1 MRFTQA
7 RKRTSIWQHRGL
19 KRKKTDILLT
29 QGQALWHHNTQQSD
43 VHHLRHET
51 FMHPPF
57 ARAQKSEWF
66 PLFPPLFFS
75 LSLTLS
81 VSHKATHV
89 CVLAKPACPHRR
101 VLSLNPPNNP
111 MILCA
116 YNPLAMLLPDL
127 AAPREMCVYMCVYVC
142 VWALGVGGI

>member
-1 MRFTQA
+1 
-7 RKRTSIWQHRGL
+7 
-19 KRKKTDILLT
+19 
-29 QGQALWHHNTQQSD
+29 
-43 VHHLRHET
+43 
-51 FMHPPF
+51 MHSPF
-57 ARAQKSEWF
+57 ACAQKSEWF
-66 PLFPPLFFS
+66 LLFPSLFLS

-81 VSHKATHV
+81 VLDKATHV

-127 AAPREMCVYMCVYVC
+127 GVCLERCACICVFMCACGRWEWEGFKLTSNGDCHIKNHMQVC
-142 VWALGVGGI
+142 LIHITAEASAQSGMFQKPFCCHKNF

>member
-1 MRFTQA
+1 M
-7 RKRTSIWQHRGL
+7 
-19 KRKKTDILLT
+19 TDILLT
-29 QGQALWHHNTQQSD
+29 QGQALWHHNTQQDD

-51 FMHPPF
+51 LMHSPF
-57 ARAQKSEWF
+57 ACAQKSEWF
-66 PLFPPLFFS
+66 LLFPSLFLS

-81 VSHKATHV
+81 VLDKATHV

-101 VLSLNPPNNP
+101 VLSLNPPNNS

-116 YNPLAMLLPDL
+116 YNPLAMVLPDL
-127 AAPREMCVYMCVYVC
+127 GVPREMCVHMCVYVC